1 MRSKEAAHILIVD
14 DDEDI
19 LLTGEVVLKQRF
31 SKVSTADHPK
41 KSIPLLA
48 QGDIEVL
55 LLDMNYSPGANSG
68 KEGLE
73 WIAKI
78 HQQFPDLQI
87 IVITAYGEVS
97 LAVEAMKRGAIDF
110 VTKPWEYEKI
120 QVSVANALKFGRS
133 QKEIS
138 QLKVEKKALKQ
149 NLVPKPKH
157 LIAES
162 KRMQQVL
169 TMANKVAKTDANV
182 LLLGENGTGK
192 GMMARFIHEMSP
204 RSEEV
209 FLSVDLGSITE
220 SLFESELFGHKKG
233 AFTDAKEDRVG
244 RFEAANGG
252 TIFLDEI
259 GNLSASMQSKLL
271 TVLQNRELTRVGEN
285 QTRAF
290 NVRVIAATNAEINQM
305 IDDGEFREDLYYRL
319 NTIELDLPPLRDRIE
334 DIAIMAEAFVA
345 KFCKKYQQKEPA
357 ISKEALEKLK
367 KYPWP
372 GNVRELEHAV
382 ERAIILSDGS
392 QLMPEDFNFK
402 KSSKSSA
409 QVLTTNLEDLE
420 KMTIEKV
427 ITTNEGNMSKVAKE
441 LGIGRTTLYRKLEKY
456 GLQ

>member
-1 MRSKEAAHILIVD
+1 MRSKENAHILIVD

-31 SKVSTADHPK
+31 TKVSTADHPEK
-41 KSIPLLA
+41 GVPLLEK
-48 QGDIEVL
+48 GDIEVL

-73 WIAKI
+73 WIARI
-78 HQQFPDLQI
+78 HQQFPELQI
-87 IVITAYGEVS
+87 IVITAYGEVN

-120 QVSVANALKFGRS
+120 QVSVANALKMGRS
-133 QKEIS
+133 QKEIT
-138 QLKVEKKALKQ
+138 QLKVEKKALKE
-149 NLVPKPKH
+149 NLLPRPKH

-162 KRMQQVL
+162 KSMQQVL
-169 TMANKVAKTDANV
+169 KMANKVAKTDANV

-192 GMMARFIHEMSP
+192 GMMARFIHEMSS
-204 RSEEV
+204 RKSEV

-252 TIFLDEI
+252 TIFLDEV
-259 GNLSASMQSKLL
+259 GNLSGSMQSKLL

-285 QTRAF
+285 KTRSF
-290 NVRVIAATNAEINQM
+290 DVRVIAATNADIIQM
-305 IDDGEFREDLYYRL
+305 IENEEFREDLYYRL
-319 NTIELDLPPLRDRIE
+319 NTIEVDLPPLRDRMGDIE
-334 DIAIMAEAFVA
+334 PMVESFIA
-345 KFCKKYQQKEPA
+345 KFCKKYQQQAP
-357 ISKEALEKLK
+357 SLSPNALDKLK

-392 QLMPEDFNFK
+392 SLEPEDFNFK
-402 KSSKSSA
+402 KSSKSTA
-409 QVLTTNLEDLE
+409 QVITTNLEELE

-427 ITTNEGNMSKVAKE
+427 ITANEGNMSKVAKE